1 LAGSFSGLGLAL
13 AGLGWA
19 GLGPKKFPGDFLCIF
34 FELPGSFPD
43 WAWLAENR
51 QPDVFT
57 CSVIYFVWDFWF
69 NKHKGY
75 FDEKKSKFIA
85 GQEYV
90 SDILCF
96 RI

>member
-1 LAGSFSGLGLAL
+1 MAEVFPGWAGP
-13 AGLGWA
+13 GWA
-19 GLGPKKFPGDFLCIF
+19 GLGPKKFPGDFLSEF
-34 FELPGSFPD
+34 FELLGSFPD

-51 QPDVFT
+51 QPNVFT